1 MTIAFLFFRL
11 LIVCIE
17 CGRRV
22 PGPGAAQNAGDAP
35 SKPPRN
41 ARRPHRQGH
50 VARVEDKYAT
60 SLPSS
65 LTIVACGCVS
75 LTTLLAHC
83 TIAVDDHM
91 RITRR
96 AREQFAND
104 TYKDQV
110 REARNKVIDQDNEL
124 LLRGLFNVADRRNEY
139 NDELFLE
146 RIDRVKNAR
155 GNGLCS

>member
-1 MTIAFLFFRL
+1 
-11 LIVCIE
+11 
-17 CGRRV
+17 
-22 PGPGAAQNAGDAP
+22 
-35 SKPPRN
+35 
-41 ARRPHRQGH
+41 
-50 VARVEDKYAT
+50 
-60 SLPSS
+60 
-65 LTIVACGCVS
+65 
-75 LTTLLAHC
+75 
-83 TIAVDDHM
+83 M